1 MRTFFKY
8 LFWVLSIAIMV
19 GIFCFSSQKAEE
31 SQQTSEGLTK
41 KVLMTF
47 ESFRNLSEEQQTEII
62 KGIQFVVRKGAHF
75 SVYTALGISL
85 FSAMLLTFKAKLLW
99 LWAWLT
105 AVLYAISDEVH
116 QFFVP
121 GRSMELRDVL
131 IDSSGALLGILIVV
145 LIRKIYIK
153 RVSR

>member
-8 LFWVLSIAIMV
+8 FFWILAITIMV
-19 GIFCFSSQKAEE
+19 TVFCFSSQKAEE
-31 SQQTSEGLTK
+31 SQRTSEGLTK
-41 KVLMTF
+41 KVLMNF
-47 ESFRNLSEEQQTEII
+47 ESFRILSEEQQTEII

-85 FSAMLLTFKAKLLW
+85 FSAMLLSFKTKFLW
-99 LWAWLT
+99 LWSWLT

-145 LIRKIYIK
+145 LIRKIYVK